1 MWFNHPK
8 FYLAKNELLKQLAH
22 FKSSSSK
29 PELARR
35 KYFGSEPLPKII
47 FICGGDPKNFPNR
60 LKIENY
66 IKKHSKNNLTFRAE
80 YAWETIVESRKK
92 SVNALE
98 LEDWLAD
105 FSDVV
110 LILVESFGTVAELG
124 AFSMGKHLR
133 KKLLPILNKDFEDD
147 ESFINTGPVRWV
159 NNDSK
164 YGPCIHAD
172 FNSILTCMPDV
183 LERVDIRR
191 PKIYASRSDE
201 TTYGELNFT
210 KKEML
215 FLIVLVIISIGPVL
229 EDVVVGV
236 FKDAFNIKG
245 KSGVDDIEFFIS
257 LCVALRMIKKVNAG
271 GKLYYFCDDY
281 SNLKNSVSVEPL
293 LHLSQSIRSRCLS
306 HLVYI
311 SEYID
316 MLETVRKID
325 S

>member
-8 FYLAKNELLKQLAH
+8 FYLARNELMKQLDH

-29 PELARR
+29 PELVRR

-47 FICGGDPKNFPNR
+47 FICGGDEKNFPNR
-60 LKIENY
+60 LKVENY

-80 YAWETIVESRKK
+80 YAWETIVESKK
-92 SVNALE
+92 KTVNALE

-124 AFSMGKHLR
+124 AFSMGPDLR
-133 KKLLPILNKDFEDD
+133 KKLLPILNKKFEKD

-172 FNSILTCMPDV
+172 FDSILTCMPDV
-183 LERVDIRR
+183 LERVDVRR
-191 PKIYASRSDE
+191 SKIYASRSE
-201 TTYGELNFT
+201 EETYGELKFT
-210 KKEML
+210 RKEML
-215 FLIVLVIISIGPVL
+215 FLVVLVIISIGPVS
-229 EDVVVGV
+229 EDVVVSV
-236 FKDAFNIKG
+236 FKEAFNIKG

-257 LCVALRMIKKVNAG
+257 LSVALKMTKKAMIEDD
-271 GKLYYFCDDY
+271 LYYFCKDY
-281 SNLKNSVSVEPL
+281 NNLKNSIAVEPL
-293 LHLSQSIRSRCLS
+293 LNLSQSIRSRCLS

-311 SEYID
+311 KDYINT
-316 MLETVRKID
+316 LEAVHKID